1 MEVLLTQNK
10 QLDLEQIKVMSQE
23 DMFFLCSGAS
33 TEIQFRFV
41 PLLWSIIF
49 HFFNYLLYFPSDH
62 FWLCGKLDSYIDVI
76 EM

>member
-33 TEIQFRFV
+33 TEIQFRFA
-41 PLLWSIIF
+41 PLLWSKFLLFFLKLFVIF
-49 HFFNYLLYFPSDH
+49 SIRSFLVM
-62 FWLCGKLDSYIDVI
+62 WEVG
-76 EM
+76 

>member
-41 PLLWSIIF
+41 PLLWSKLFFIFLIICYIFHQIIF
-49 HFFNYLLYFPSDH
+49 GYVGS
-62 FWLCGKLDSYIDVI
+62 WIAT
-76 EM
+76 